1 MTTLVFS
8 QILFYF
14 SVSIAVIILG
24 LMMGVVV
31 YRVIKIA
38 KSLQKISE
46 NIENASDDLGDRLE
60 NILNNLATMPI
71 LSFFFK
77 NKNRRRAKSK

>member
-1 MTTLVFS
+1 MATLVFS

-14 SVSIAVIILG
+14 SVSITVIILG

-38 KSLQKISE
+38 KSLQQISE
-46 NIENASDDLGDRLE
+46 NIEDASDDLGERLE
-60 NILNNLATMPI
+60 DVLHNLSTLPI

-77 NKNRRRAKSK
+77 NKKRGRAKSK